1 MPPLRHGYIHIPFC
15 HRVCPYCSFFKHTPG
30 STDMPAFIDALL
42 TETRLQTTRF
52 DFQPHT
58 LYFGGGTPTFLSET
72 HLHDL
77 LTRLKDLIDFS
88 QLTEFTFE
96 ANPRTVPPAK
106 AELLRSHGVTR
117 ISLGVQAWDEP
128 TLTTLGRDHSPAEA
142 AATFATLRQTGFDSL
157 NLDLMFS
164 IPGQTLDT
172 WKETL
177 HRSIDLAPD
186 HISAYNLNYEE
197 DTEFFE
203 RLTRGQYRELPDQDA
218 DFFFTALDLLEAAGY
233 AHYEISNYARP
244 GHTSRHNAAYWFSQ
258 DYLGLG
264 PGCTSTVAGQ
274 RWQNIRDTPAYIT
287 RLQNSELP
295 ATDLETLTPEQRRT
309 ERFGLELRTLQG
321 LPLHLVH
328 PPQHP
333 LLHQLAQDDLIHL
346 SNTHI
351 TLTRLGK
358 PLADS
363 IAVALLG

>member
-1 MPPLRHGYIHIPFC
+1 MLPLRHGYVHIPFC

-42 TETRLQTTRF
+42 TETRLQTARF
-52 DFQPHT
+52 PFQPHT

-72 HLHDL
+72 HLDDL

-96 ANPRTVPPAK
+96 ANPRTVPPKK
-106 AELLRSHGVTR
+106 AELLRAHGVTR

-128 TLTTLGRDHSPAEA
+128 TLATLGRDHSPAEA
-142 AATFATLRQTGFDSL
+142 AATYATLRQTGFDSV

-164 IPGQTLDT
+164 IPSQSLDT

-177 HRSIDLAPD
+177 QRTLDLAPD
-186 HISAYNLNYEE
+186 HVSAYNLNYEE
-197 DTEFFE
+197 DTEFFD
-203 RLTRGQYRELPDQDA
+203 RLTRGHYRELPDQDA
-218 DFFFTALDLLEAAGY
+218 DFFFTALDQLEAAGY

-264 PGCTSTVAGQ
+264 PGCTSTVAGH
-274 RWQNIRDTPAYIT
+274 RWQNVRDTPHYIDLL
-287 RLQNSELP
+287 RKGELP
-295 ATDLETLTPEQRRT
+295 ATDHETLTPEQRRT
-309 ERFGLELRTLQG
+309 ERFGLELRTHRG
-321 LPLHLVH
+321 LPVRLVQ
-328 PPQHP
+328 PAQAP
-333 LLHQLAQDDLIHL
+333 LLQQFTDDRLIEIEAA
-346 SNTHI
+346 HI
-351 TLTRLGK
+351 RLTRLGK